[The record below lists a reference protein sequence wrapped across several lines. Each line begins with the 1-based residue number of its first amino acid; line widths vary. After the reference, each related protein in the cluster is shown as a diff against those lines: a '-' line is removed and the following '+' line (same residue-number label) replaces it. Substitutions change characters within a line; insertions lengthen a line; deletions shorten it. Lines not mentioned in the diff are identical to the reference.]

1 VSRFPEALRRALGG
15 RRRWLGLLAAVVA
28 LGGGGWAYATRGGAP
43 DTVRVRREDL
53 ALGIDVDGELVSTV
67 SMDIGPPVVRE
78 MWEFKISFLA
88 PESATVKKGEP
99 LVRFDS
105 SALERQLEEKRAE
118 YEEAAKRIERKEVEL
133 LGQRRDLELQLAE
146 AESSLEKARLKN
158 DVPEELRAR
167 NEVLQTA
174 LELKN
179 AEQEK
184 QNLTAR
190 IAAVRAS
197 QDASLRGLISQRDRA
212 KARVAELM
220 AAIQA
225 MTVNATQDGI
235 VIYRTGWRDEKK
247 KIGDTVWF
255 GEKLLQL
262 PDLAQMRA
270 DGDVDEADGG
280 AVVVGQRVSLRLE
293 ALPDKDF
300 AGKLVKIAS
309 AVRRKSWRVPNKVFR
324 VQIALDKSDAALRPA
339 MRFRG
344 EIQTQRVRGVLTLPR
359 EAVFQRPS
367 GPVCW
372 ERGMTGF
379 HEVQLKLG
387 RHNKSLVEVLQGLG
401 EGSEVSTTDLLAE
414 SGP

>member
-1 VSRFPEALRRALGG
+1 VSLFHRPRGRRA
-15 RRRWLGLLAAVVA
+15 RLLFLAGVVA
-28 LGGGGWAYATRGGAP
+28 LSAAGYAYATRSAGP
-43 DTVRVRREDL
+43 DTVRARREDL
-53 ALGIDVDGELVSTV
+53 PLGIDVDGELVSTA
-67 SMDIGPPVVRE
+67 SMEIGPPVVRE
-78 MWEFKISFLA
+78 MWEFKIAFLA
-88 PESATVKKGEP
+88 PESASVKKGEP
-99 LVRFDS
+99 LIRFDS

-118 YEEAAKRIERKEVEL
+118 YEEATKRIERKEVEL

-146 AESSLEKARLKN
+146 AESRVEKARLKN
-158 DVPEELRAR
+158 DVPEELRSR

-174 LELKN
+174 LELKS
-179 AEQEK
+179 AEEEK

-190 IAAVRAS
+190 IASVRAS
-197 QDASLRGLISQRDRA
+197 QDASLRGLVSQRDRA
-212 KARVAELM
+212 KARVTELEDG
-220 AAIQA
+220 IQR
-225 MTVNATQDGI
+225 MTVKATQDGI

-280 AVVVGQRVSLRLE
+280 SVAVGQRVSLRLE

-300 AGKLVKIAS
+300 SGKLVKIAS

-324 VQIALDKSDAALRPA
+324 VQISLDKSDGALRPA

-344 EIQTQRVRGVLTLPR
+344 EIQTQRVPGVLTLPR
-359 EAVFQRPS
+359 DAVFQRPS

-372 ERGMTGF
+372 VRGLTGF
-379 HEVQLKLG
+379 REVKLKLG
-387 RHNKSLVEVLQGLG
+387 RHNKRLVEVLQGLA
-401 EGSEVSTTDLLAE
+401 EGNEVSTTDLLAE
-414 SGP
+414 SPS